1 MTTSATAKRSSSA
14 STNRRGLIIV
24 GAIIAVVLV
33 AAVVVFAL
41 ANNNPTGNVD
51 MSSIPQS
58 RAADGGFVLGNP
70 DAPITIVEFADF
82 ACPHCQQYH
91 GDITRFI
98 QDFVA
103 TGLAKFEY
111 RIFPTAG
118 GQTTFYVGQLL
129 ECAENQKP
137 GSYWEGYSK
146 MFSYAFSGLY
156 NNDVGRRFANDLGLN
171 YSDLLTCASSA
182 TQVQT
187 DVNFGSQSGIT
198 GTPAVL
204 VRYNDGP
211 GQFVSFNGRTY
222 SSGGPPYAVLA
233 ELVNAAQAN

>member
-1 MTTSATAKRSSSA
+1 MTTSATAKRSA
-14 STNRRGLIIV
+14 SVPANRRGLIIV
-24 GAIIAVVLV
+24 GAIVAVVVV
-33 AAVVVFAL
+33 AAVVVLAL
-41 ANNNPTGNVD
+41 SNNQSADVD
-51 MSSIPQS
+51 MASIPQS
-58 RAADGGFVLGNP
+58 RAADGGFVLGDP

-103 TGLAKFEY
+103 TGLAKFEF
-111 RIFPTAG
+111 RLFPTSG
-118 GQTTFYVGQLL
+118 GQTTYYVGQLMQ
-129 ECAENQKP
+129 CAEEQKP
-137 GSYWEGYSK
+137 GAFWDGYNK
-146 MFSYAFSGLY
+146 MFSYAFNGLY
-156 NNDVGRRFANDLGLN
+156 NNDVGRRFATDLGQN

-187 DVNFGSQSGIT
+187 DVNFGSQSGVT

-211 GQFVSFNGRTY
+211 AQFVSYNGRTY

-233 ELVNAAQAN
+233 EIVNAAQ